1 LELCFFC
8 ASGEGEHSEEWSAAE
23 RPVGAAERKKTLV
36 EQGLKIRLDFLFLFD
51 QAKRKERT

>member
-1 LELCFFC
+1 
-8 ASGEGEHSEEWSAAE
+8 
-23 RPVGAAERKKTLV
+23 VGAAERKKTLV